1 MFLLYTA
8 QTNKCSLFRY
18 ICSLESVCIPS
29 SLYWCWCSWP
39 KAPELSSEIIT
50 TGVLGLSGLFVVFGN
65 NICDQII
72 EAQWTIYHLRA
83 KSHRDCTSRD
93 STYQHIPQ
101 QLLLFSLPLLVT
113 EHENMLKLHTFI
125 PLLSFKNSLQLKVS
139 EHAPASHSTHLSVLV
154 LTVYTVMF
162 SYCLILFFCICCI
175 TVVEKWELVLSW
187 LIWLNKDTIERL
199 KITFVIKMFKPYFL
213 IDPFCVVQWL
223 KKNVLK

>member
-125 PLLSFKNSLQLKVS
+125 PLLSFKNSLLFISFWTCTCLSQYTPVCSCINCIYCDVFILSNTVFLHLLYHRRWKMRIVS
-139 EHAPASHSTHLSVLV
+139 ELTHLV
-154 LTVYTVMF
+154 
-162 SYCLILFFCICCI
+162 
-175 TVVEKWELVLSW
+175 K
-187 LIWLNKDTIERL
+187 
-199 KITFVIKMFKPYFL
+199 
-213 IDPFCVVQWL
+213 
-223 KKNVLK
+223 